1 MSDQPSPPVKPKP
14 GSLRDRIA
22 AFEKPTNVSTPGP
35 TPVPRPKPGAVS
47 WKPRAPSPPS
57 MHPGGDSSTLERRT
71 GGMSASDA
79 KESIGKGGSLKERMA
94 ALQGRGAFGAP
105 PPPVVPKPAI
115 ERPKWKPPP
124 PVASPPPDDRLE
136 KDDVTHKSPEILSKS
151 PDSIPAQPSPPIE
164 GEPDAPAVAVA
175 VPEPEGQAADE
186 ADPEDEE
193 RQRRATIAARMARL
207 GGARVGMGP
216 PVFGKVPVKPKP
228 KAELVE
234 EETKPVEGVSP
245 PPPSG
250 EDEALKS
257 APTSP
262 PLGEGAGSKAL
273 DVGQPDED
281 RSSESLLTPPDADV
295 SSPSVARTPASMPV
309 PAGPRRAA
317 PPRRRPAK
325 SPVPPLIEDR
335 QKNRESLTSLDITSH
350 PISDSEG
357 APKEEPLSVVTEP
370 VLESPTEATSSR
382 TADEMFVS
390 PHVVEADVADIRVSP
405 ESPSLQGHID
415 LLGASTEASESISQE
430 LSPDDTSDVPVEKH
444 PSPTPEPSIPSV
456 EEEEEEKEEEDEE
469 ARHNRI
475 TERIA
480 KMGGINP
487 FAPPP
492 LQRRLSTTSNVS
504 DAVAPPSPTIQKRTS
519 VGSISKSPER
529 KLNIRK
535 PSIDEAPVE
544 EQTRSIPPPPRR
556 RSSQFSE
563 KSPALAIVSP
573 PTRTHSVDSATSG
586 EQIRADLKRRSQ
598 DDAITVQDEPE
609 PRFPI
614 GITEELESFE
624 EEISEKGAAAME
636 NQTKTNW
643 DTESVDED
651 QRFSTHDGKTSSVI
665 EGQDE
670 INDDDTRLPQQ
681 ATSGPPPPLPAS
693 NTRPL
698 IPASESVAALP
709 PPYPRRLSIQRVDED
724 DVVVIS
730 PKRTSISPPLAITTE
745 VEDGAIS
752 AVPPQRSVPPPPS
765 VEHDSPISPTSP
777 LQIPPPRSFSI
788 LQSQAAEEDDETT
801 PLPHPGP
808 FHRSVPP
815 QQSLS
820 QSTDQSEIETPPVP
834 AYPHPHRS
842 IPPVPA
848 EEVESDHEAIPL
860 PPPPPRGPSP
870 ASEEQPLIIPPPV
883 RRESMK
889 IPPGLEV
896 NRRPHTPPMLT
907 PTVSVSD
914 HSSEQEILDE
924 EEGDPIDPTF
934 HSPSRRASYNNI
946 QEPSGSHIREPASP
960 SPSVS
965 SHIREPAAT
974 SATVSAPAA
983 AAATSP
989 APVVTEP
996 ALAEEPIEAEPE
1008 QERRRTIAERMAK
1021 LGGIK
1026 FGAAPIPTS
1035 QPPPPP
1041 QRTLEVQERSAGEE
1055 EPQSTE
1061 EPEEEEEEEEE
1072 ERARK
1077 ERIAAKLAS
1086 MGGMRIGMMP
1096 LGASVLTPSSPGPSQ
1111 VPPHPPVRAP
1121 PMPRAPP
1128 PTEIQETDSEQESQA
1143 TSDDVDKVEAEEE
1156 SEAEDVQYEEADE
1169 VPEEIPPPPIP
1180 TREGRRASV
1189 QRQMSTDVPLASPQ
1203 VATQSPSSPPPPPP
1217 PGRPPVP
1224 TANLPRRTSVQT
1236 VTSIKSS
1243 HGDSGADPHLTHRP
1257 QYDFVMVEEPE
1268 AQDIP
1273 PKLVTRPPPPT
1284 GAPPP
1289 PPPFSDNT
1297 PPRMELSD
1305 SVSSQWELPSIPS
1318 SSLEFGSGGTM
1329 SVSWTD
1335 DVVEATTAVPA
1346 PAPEIIKPTKSQ
1358 EDAVLT
1364 SEELIAI
1371 WGRIGVQVCE
1381 VATSLHDKSR
1391 KALIGDGTYHGFIEA
1406 VLHEVPGAAPPT
1418 PPSYGY
1424 VIYMQSGSSVQKRAG
1439 EIMPGDV
1446 VWLSDAKLKGHKGI
1460 QTYSQHVGVKEP
1472 LVGIISEFEA
1482 KKFKLRVFQA
1492 NQHVG
1497 QQTVESVSY
1506 RLEDLK
1512 SGAVKVFR
1520 ILEA

>member
-1 MSDQPSPPVKPKP
+1 MSDQPSPPAKPKP

-35 TPVPRPKPGAVS
+35 APVPRPKPGAVS
-47 WKPRAPSPPS
+47 WKPRTPSPS
-57 MHPGGDSSTLERRT
+57 SVHPGGDSSAAERRT

-79 KESIGKGGSLKERMA
+79 KESIGKGGSLRERMA

-105 PPPVVPKPAI
+105 PPPPTSPKPVI

-124 PVASPPPDDRLE
+124 PVASPPPDDHLE
-136 KDDVTHKSPEILSKS
+136 KDSVPRKSPEIPSKS
-151 PDSIPAQPSPPIE
+151 PDSLPAQPSTPTG
-164 GEPDAPAVAVA
+164 GEHDAPAVAVA
-175 VPEPEGQAADE
+175 ASEPEGRVADE
-186 ADPEDEE
+186 TDPEDEE

-216 PVFGKVPVKPKP
+216 PVFGKVSVKPKP
-228 KAELVE
+228 KAEPVE
-234 EETKPVEGVSP
+234 EEAKPVEVVSP

-250 EDEALKS
+250 DDEALKS

-273 DVGQPDED
+273 DVEQSDEG
-281 RSSESLLTPPDADV
+281 RSSESFASPDTDI
-295 SSPSVARTPASMPV
+295 SSLPARTPASMPV

-317 PPRRRPAK
+317 PPRRKPAK
-325 SPVPPLIEDR
+325 SPAPSPAEDK
-335 QKNRESLTSLDITSH
+335 QKNRESLASLDITSH
-350 PISDSEG
+350 PISDAEG
-357 APKEEPLSVVTEP
+357 APKEEALNVVTEP
-370 VLESPTEATSSR
+370 ALESPTETATTH
-382 TADEMFVS
+382 TANEGLIS
-390 PHVVEADVADIRVSP
+390 PHVAEADVADIRVSP
-405 ESPSLQGHID
+405 ESPSFQGRID
-415 LLGASTEASESISQE
+415 LPEAPTKTSESGQQ
-430 LSPDDTSDVPVEKH
+430 LDTDEISDVPVEEH
-444 PSPTPEPSIPSV
+444 LSPDPEPSVPSV
-456 EEEEEEKEEEDEE
+456 EEEEEDEE
-469 ARHNRI
+469 TRRNRVAEKIAR
-475 TERIA
+475 
-480 KMGGINP
+480 MGGISP

-492 LQRRLSTTSNVS
+492 LQRKPSTSSNVS
-504 DAVAPPSPTIQKRTS
+504 DVVAPQSPTVQKRASIGS
-519 VGSISKSPER
+519 VLQSPKSKLSV
-529 KLNIRK
+529 RK
-535 PSIDEAPVE
+535 PSIDEISFE
-544 EQTRSIPPPPRR
+544 EQSSSIPSPPRR
-556 RSSQFSE
+556 RSSQLSE
-563 KSPALAIVSP
+563 KSPAITLP
-573 PTRTHSVDSATSG
+573 PTRTRSIDSVTSG
-586 EQIRADLKRRSQ
+586 EQIHAKRRSQ
-598 DDAITVQDEPE
+598 DDAIFVQDEPE
-609 PRFPI
+609 PGFPVS
-614 GITEELESFE
+614 ITEEPESFE
-624 EEISEKGAAAME
+624 EEINARGAAAVE
-636 NQTKTNW
+636 AEKQAETKL

-651 QRFSTHDGKTSSVI
+651 QGLSTHEEKASLVI
-665 EGQDE
+665 EDQDE
-670 INDDDTRLPQQ
+670 INDDDARLPQL
-681 ATSGPPPPLPAS
+681 ANLGPPPPLPPS
-693 NTRPL
+693 STRPP
-698 IPASESVAALP
+698 IPASEPVTTP
-709 PPYPRRLSIQRVDED
+709 PPPPPPLRRLSIQRVDD
-724 DVVVIS
+724 DDIVVVS
-730 PKRTSISPPLAITTE
+730 PKRTSISPLASTAE
-745 VEDGAIS
+745 VEDAAIF
-752 AVPPQRSVPPPPS
+752 APPPLRSVPPPPS

-788 LQSQAAEEDDETT
+788 LQSQTAEEDDETT

-808 FHRSVPP
+808 FHRPVPP
-815 QQSLS
+815 PQRSLS
-820 QSTDQSEIETPPVP
+820 QSSDQSEMETPLVSVH
-834 AYPHPHRS
+834 PHPHRS
-842 IPPVPA
+842 IPPVPV
-848 EEVESDHEAIPL
+848 EEIESDQEAIPL
-860 PPPPPRGPSP
+860 PPPPPRRPSP
-870 ASEEQPLIIPPPV
+870 APEEQPLIIPPPV
-883 RRESMK
+883 RRESTK

-896 NRRPHTPPMLT
+896 NRRPYTPPMST

-924 EEGDPIDPTF
+924 EEGDPIDPIF

-946 QEPSGSHIREPASP
+946 QDQAASHIREPASP
-960 SPSVS
+960 SASVS
-965 SHIREPAAT
+965 SHIREPAAAVPVPAAVA
-974 SATVSAPAA
+974 SPEAVAIETVS
-983 AAATSP
+983 
-989 APVVTEP
+989 V
-996 ALAEEPIEAEPE
+996 EEPIEAEPE

-1035 QPPPPP
+1035 RPPPPS
-1041 QRTLEVQERSAGEE
+1041 QRSPEIQDDGAEGTRLEQ
-1055 EPQSTE
+1055 E
-1061 EPEEEEEEEEE
+1061 EPESAEELDEEEE

-1096 LGASVLTPSSPGPSQ
+1096 LGVGVLSPSSGSSQ
-1111 VPPHPPVRAP
+1111 KPPHPSVRAP

-1128 PTEIQETDSEQESQA
+1128 PTETQETDSEQESQA
-1143 TSDDVDKVEAEEE
+1143 TSDDVVKVEAEEE
-1156 SEAEDVQYEEADE
+1156 SDAEEVRYEEVDE
-1169 VPEEIPPPPIP
+1169 LPEDIPPPPIP

-1189 QRQMSTDVPLASPQ
+1189 QRQVSTDVPP
-1203 VATQSPSSPPPPPP
+1203 VTTQSPSRPPLP

-1224 TANLPRRTSVQT
+1224 TTTLPRRTSAQT

-1243 HGDSGADPHLTHRP
+1243 YSDASANPPQTHKP

-1273 PKLVTRPPPPT
+1273 PKLVTRPPPRGP
-1284 GAPPP
+1284 PPP
-1289 PPPFSDNT
+1289 PPPFSDNN

-1305 SVSSQWELPSIPS
+1305 SISSQWELPSIPS
-1318 SSLEFGSGGTM
+1318 SSLEFGTGGNM
-1329 SVSWTD
+1329 SVPWTD
-1335 DVVEATTAVPA
+1335 DAAETETAVPAPA
-1346 PAPEIIKPTKSQ
+1346 PAPEIIKPAKSQ

-1381 VATSLHDKSR
+1381 VATSLNDKSK

-1406 VLHEVPGAAPPT
+1406 VLNEVPGAAPPS

-1460 QTYSQHVGVKEP
+1460 QTYSQHVGTKEP

-1512 SGAVKVFR
+1512 SGVVKVFR

>member
-1 MSDQPSPPVKPKP
+1 
-14 GSLRDRIA
+14 
-22 AFEKPTNVSTPGP
+22 
-35 TPVPRPKPGAVS
+35 
-47 WKPRAPSPPS
+47 
-57 MHPGGDSSTLERRT
+57 
-71 GGMSASDA
+71 
-79 KESIGKGGSLKERMA
+79 MA

-105 PPPVVPKPAI
+105 PPPPTAPKPVI

-124 PVASPPPDDRLE
+124 PVASPPPDDHVE
-136 KDDVTHKSPEILSKS
+136 KDGVSRRSPEILSKS
-151 PDSIPAQPSPPIE
+151 PDSLPAQPSTPTE
-164 GEPDAPAVAVA
+164 SEHDAPAAAVA
-175 VPEPEGQAADE
+175 APEPEERGPDE
-186 ADPEDEE
+186 VDPEDEE

-228 KAELVE
+228 KAEPVE
-234 EETKPVEGVSP
+234 EEAKPVEVVSP
-245 PPPSG
+245 PPSSG
-250 EDEALKS
+250 DDEALKS

-262 PLGEGAGSKAL
+262 PLGEGTGSKAL
-273 DVGQPDED
+273 DIDQSDER
-281 RSSESLLTPPDADV
+281 RSTESLAPPDADA
-295 SSPSVARTPASMPV
+295 SSPPAARTPASMPV

-317 PPRRRPAK
+317 PPRRKPAK
-325 SPVPPLIEDR
+325 SPTPSPAEDK
-335 QKNRESLTSLDITSH
+335 QKNRESLASLDITSH

-357 APKEEPLSVVTEP
+357 APKEPPLDVVTEP
-370 VLESPTEATSSR
+370 VLESPTETATSR
-382 TADEMFVS
+382 TTNEGSIS

-405 ESPSLQGHID
+405 ESPSFQGRID
-415 LLGASTEASESISQE
+415 LPEAPTKTSESGLQLGLDKNSDAPVEEHLSPASE
-430 LSPDDTSDVPVEKH
+430 PPAT
-444 PSPTPEPSIPSV
+444 SV
-456 EEEEEEKEEEDEE
+456 EEEEDEE
-469 ARHNRI
+469 TRRNRVA
-475 TERIA
+475 ERIA
-480 KMGGINP
+480 KMGGISP

-492 LQRRLSTTSNVS
+492 LQRKSSTSSNVS
-504 DAVAPPSPTIQKRTS
+504 DIVAPQSPTSQKRTS
-519 VGSISKSPER
+519 VGSISQSPKR
-529 KLNIRK
+529 HLSIRK
-535 PSIDEAPVE
+535 PSIDEIPVE
-544 EQTRSIPPPPRR
+544 EQSSSIPSPPRR

-563 KSPALAIVSP
+563 KSPAIISP
-573 PTRTHSVDSATSG
+573 PPRTRSIDSVTSG
-586 EQIRADLKRRSQ
+586 EQIHVSSKRRSQ
-598 DDAITVQDEPE
+598 DDAIFVRDEPE
-609 PRFPI
+609 PRFPVR
-614 GITEELESFE
+614 ITEEPESFE
-624 EEISEKGAAAME
+624 EEINARGAAAIEVE
-636 NQTKTNW
+636 NQAETKL
-643 DTESVDED
+643 DTESIDED
-651 QRFSTHDGKTSSVI
+651 QGLSTHEEKASLVI
-665 EGQDE
+665 EDQDE
-670 INDDDTRLPQQ
+670 IDDDDARLPQQ
-681 ATSGPPPPLPAS
+681 TNLGPPPLLPPS
-693 NTRPL
+693 STRPS
-698 IPASESVAALP
+698 IPASESVDTP
-709 PPYPRRLSIQRVDED
+709 PPPPPPRRLSIQRVDD
-724 DVVVIS
+724 DDIVVVS
-730 PKRTSISPPLAITTE
+730 PKRTSISPPLASTAE
-745 VEDGAIS
+745 AEDHAIF
-752 AVPPQRSVPPPPS
+752 APPPLRMVPPLPS
-765 VEHDSPISPTSP
+765 VEHDSPISPTLP

-788 LQSQAAEEDDETT
+788 LQSQAAEEDDEST

-808 FHRSVPP
+808 FHRPVPP
-815 QQSLS
+815 PQRSLS
-820 QSTDQSEIETPPVP
+820 QSSDQSDIETPPVS
-834 AYPHPHRS
+834 AHPHPHRS
-842 IPPVPA
+842 IPPVPV
-848 EEVESDHEAIPL
+848 EEVESDQEAIPL
-860 PPPPPRGPSP
+860 PPPPPRRPSP

-896 NRRPHTPPMLT
+896 NRRPYTPPMST

-924 EEGDPIDPTF
+924 EEGDPIDPIF

-946 QEPSGSHIREPASP
+946 QDQAASHIREPASP
-960 SPSVS
+960 SASVS
-965 SHIREPAAT
+965 SHMREPAA
-974 SATVSAPAA
+974 V
-983 AAATSP
+983 TSP
-989 APVVTEP
+989 APVVTET
-996 ALAEEPIEAEPE
+996 ASVEEPIGAEPE

-1035 QPPPPP
+1035 RPPPPP
-1041 QRTLEVQERSAGEE
+1041 QRSPEIRDDSAEGTQLEQ
-1055 EPQSTE
+1055 E
-1061 EPEEEEEEEEE
+1061 EPESAEEPDEEEE

-1096 LGASVLTPSSPGPSQ
+1096 LGVGALPPSSSGPSQ
-1111 VPPHPPVRAP
+1111 KPPHPSVRAP

-1128 PTEIQETDSEQESQA
+1128 PTETQETDSEQESQA
-1143 TSDDVDKVEAEEE
+1143 TSDDVVKVEAEEE
-1156 SEAEDVQYEEADE
+1156 SDAEEVQYEEVDE
-1169 VPEEIPPPPIP
+1169 VPEDIPPPPIP

-1189 QRQMSTDVPLASPQ
+1189 QRQVSTDVPP
-1203 VATQSPSSPPPPPP
+1203 VATQLPSRPPPP

-1224 TANLPRRTSVQT
+1224 TTILPRRTSVQT
-1236 VTSIKSS
+1236 VTSVKSS
-1243 HGDSGADPHLTHRP
+1243 HSDASANPPQTHKP

-1273 PKLVTRPPPPT
+1273 PKLVTRPPRGP
-1284 GAPPP
+1284 PPP
-1289 PPPFSDNT
+1289 PPPFSDST

-1318 SSLEFGSGGTM
+1318 SSLEFGTGGNM
-1329 SVSWTD
+1329 SVPWTD
-1335 DVVEATTAVPA
+1335 DTAETATAVPA

-1358 EDAVLT
+1358 EEAVLT

-1381 VATSLHDKSR
+1381 VATSLNDKSK

-1406 VLHEVPGAAPPT
+1406 VLNEVPGAAPPS

-1460 QTYSQHVGVKEP
+1460 QTYSQHVGTKEP

-1512 SGAVKVFR
+1512 SGVVKVFR

>member
-1 MSDQPSPPVKPKP
+1 MSDQPSPPAKPKP

-35 TPVPRPKPGAVS
+35 APVPRPKPGAVS
-47 WKPRAPSPPS
+47 WKPRAPSPS
-57 MHPGGDSSTLERRT
+57 SVHPAGDSSTLERRT

-79 KESIGKGGSLKERMA
+79 KESIGKGGSLRERMA

-105 PPPVVPKPAI
+105 PPPTAPKPVI

-124 PVASPPPDDRLE
+124 PVASPPPDDHLE
-136 KDDVTHKSPEILSKS
+136 KDDVSRKSPEIPSKS
-151 PDSIPAQPSPPIE
+151 PDSLPAQPSTPTE
-164 GEPDAPAVAVA
+164 GEHDAPAVAVA
-175 VPEPEGQAADE
+175 APEPEERGADE
-186 ADPEDEE
+186 TDPEDEE

-228 KAELVE
+228 KPELVE
-234 EETKPVEGVSP
+234 EEAKPVEVVSP

-250 EDEALKS
+250 DDEAPKS

-262 PLGEGAGSKAL
+262 PLGEGTGSKAL
-273 DVGQPDED
+273 DVEQSDEG
-281 RSSESLLTPPDADV
+281 RSSESLVPPDADV
-295 SSPSVARTPASMPV
+295 SSPPVARNPTSMPV
-309 PAGPRRAA
+309 PVGPRRAA

-325 SPVPPLIEDR
+325 SPAPSPVEDR
-335 QKNRESLTSLDITSH
+335 QKNRESLASLDITSH

-370 VLESPTEATSSR
+370 VLESPTEPATTR
-382 TADEMFVS
+382 TVNEGLLS

-405 ESPSLQGHID
+405 ESPSFQGRID
-415 LLGASTEASESISQE
+415 LPEAPTKTSESGQE
-430 LSPDDTSDVPVEKH
+430 LGPDEISDVPVEEH
-444 PSPTPEPSIPSV
+444 LSPAPEPSVPSV
-456 EEEEEEKEEEDEE
+456 EEEEEDEE
-469 ARHNRI
+469 TRRNRVA
-475 TERIA
+475 ERIA
-480 KMGGINP
+480 KMGGISP

-492 LQRRLSTTSNVS
+492 LQRKSSTSSNVS
-504 DAVAPPSPTIQKRTS
+504 DVVAPQSSTVQKRAS
-519 VGSISKSPER
+519 VGSISQSPKR
-529 KLNIRK
+529 KLSVRK
-535 PSIDEAPVE
+535 PSIDEMSVE
-544 EQTRSIPPPPRR
+544 EQSSSIPPPPRR

-563 KSPALAIVSP
+563 KSPAITSP
-573 PTRTHSVDSATSG
+573 PTRTRSIDSVTSG
-586 EQIRADLKRRSQ
+586 EQIHASSKRRSQ
-598 DDAITVQDEPE
+598 DDAIFVRDEPE
-609 PRFPI
+609 PRFPVR
-614 GITEELESFE
+614 ITEEPESFE
-624 EEISEKGAAAME
+624 EEISARGAAAVEAE
-636 NQTKTNW
+636 NQAETKL

-651 QRFSTHDGKTSSVI
+651 QGLSTHEEKVPPVI
-665 EGQDE
+665 EDQDE
-670 INDDDTRLPQQ
+670 INDDNARLPQQ
-681 ATSGPPPPLPAS
+681 ATLGPPPPLPPS
-693 NTRPL
+693 STRPP
-698 IPASESVAALP
+698 IPVSEPVVTP
-709 PPYPRRLSIQRVDED
+709 PPPPPPLRRLSIQRVDD
-724 DVVVIS
+724 DDIVVVS
-730 PKRTSISPPLAITTE
+730 PKRTSISPPLASTAE
-745 VEDGAIS
+745 VEDGAIF
-752 AVPPQRSVPPPPS
+752 APPPQRSVPPPPS

-808 FHRSVPP
+808 FHRPVPP
-815 QQSLS
+815 PQRPLS
-820 QSTDQSEIETPPVP
+820 QSSDQSEIETPLVS
-834 AYPHPHRS
+834 AHPHPHRS
-842 IPPVPA
+842 IPPVPV
-848 EEVESDHEAIPL
+848 EEVESDQEAIPL
-860 PPPPPRGPSP
+860 PPPPPRRPSP

-883 RRESMK
+883 RRESVK

-896 NRRPHTPPMLT
+896 NRRPYTPPMST

-924 EEGDPIDPTF
+924 EEGDPIDPIF

-946 QEPSGSHIREPASP
+946 QEQTASHIREPASP
-960 SPSVS
+960 SASVS
-965 SHIREPAAT
+965 SHIREPAA
-974 SATVSAPAA
+974 AVSAPP
-983 AAATSP
+983 AATSP
-989 APVVTEP
+989 APVVTET
-996 ALAEEPIEAEPE
+996 ASAEEPIEAEPE

-1026 FGAAPIPTS
+1026 FGAAPISTS
-1035 QPPPPP
+1035 RPPPPP
-1041 QRTLEVQERSAGEE
+1041 QRSLEVQDDSAEGTQLEEE
-1055 EPQSTE
+1055 EPESAE
-1061 EPEEEEEEEEE
+1061 ELDEEEE

-1096 LGASVLTPSSPGPSQ
+1096 LGVGVLPPSSSGPSHM
-1111 VPPHPPVRAP
+1111 PPHPSVRAP

-1128 PTEIQETDSEQESQA
+1128 PTETQETDSEQESQA
-1143 TSDDVDKVEAEEE
+1143 TSDDVVKVEAEEE
-1156 SEAEDVQYEEADE
+1156 SDAEEVRYEEVDE
-1169 VPEEIPPPPIP
+1169 VPEDIPPPPIP

-1189 QRQMSTDVPLASPQ
+1189 QRQVSTDIPP
-1203 VATQSPSSPPPPPP
+1203 ATQSPSRPPPP

-1224 TANLPRRTSVQT
+1224 TTNLPRRTSVQT

-1243 HGDSGADPHLTHRP
+1243 HSDSSATPHQTHKP

-1273 PKLVTRPPPPT
+1273 PKLVTRPPPRGP
-1284 GAPPP
+1284 PPP
-1289 PPPFSDNT
+1289 PPPFSDNI

-1318 SSLEFGSGGTM
+1318 SSLEFGTGGTM
-1329 SVSWTD
+1329 SVPWTD
-1335 DVVEATTAVPA
+1335 DVAETETAVPA

-1381 VATSLHDKSR
+1381 VATSLNDKSK

-1406 VLHEVPGAAPPT
+1406 VLNEVPGAAPPS

-1424 VIYMQSGSSVQKRAG
+1424 IIYMQSGSSVQKRAG

-1460 QTYSQHVGVKEP
+1460 QTYSQHVGTKEP

-1512 SGAVKVFR
+1512 SGVVKVFR

>member
-1 MSDQPSPPVKPKP
+1 MSDQSSPPAKPKP

-22 AFEKPTNVSTPGP
+22 AFEKPTNVSTPGLG
-35 TPVPRPKPGAVS
+35 PVPRPKPGAVS
-47 WKPRAPSPPS
+47 WKPRAPSPS
-57 MHPGGDSSTLERRT
+57 SVHPGGDSSTVERRT

-105 PPPVVPKPAI
+105 PPPPTAPKPVI

-124 PVASPPPDDRLE
+124 PVASPPPDDHLE
-136 KDDVTHKSPEILSKS
+136 KDDVSPKSPEIPSQS
-151 PDSIPAQPSPPIE
+151 SDSLPAQPSTPTG
-164 GEPDAPAVAVA
+164 GEHDAPAVAVA
-175 VPEPEGQAADE
+175 APEPEERVGDE

-228 KAELVE
+228 KAEPVE
-234 EETKPVEGVSP
+234 EEARRVEVVSP
-245 PPPSG
+245 PPPPSG
-250 EDEALKS
+250 DDEAPKS
-257 APTSP
+257 GPTSP
-262 PLGEGAGSKAL
+262 PLGEGTGSKAL
-273 DVGQPDED
+273 DVEQPDEG
-281 RSSESLLTPPDADV
+281 RSSESLASPDADL
-295 SSPSVARTPASMPV
+295 SSLPVARTPASMPV

-317 PPRRRPAK
+317 PPRRKPAK
-325 SPVPPLIEDR
+325 SPVPSPAEDK
-335 QKNRESLTSLDITSH
+335 QKNRESLASLDITSH
-350 PISDSEG
+350 PISDAEG
-357 APKEEPLSVVTEP
+357 APKEEPLNVATEP
-370 VLESPTEATSSR
+370 VLELSTEDATVH
-382 TADEMFVS
+382 AANEGLIS
-390 PHVVEADVADIRVSP
+390 PHVAEADVADIRVSP
-405 ESPSLQGHID
+405 ESPSFQGRID
-415 LLGASTEASESISQE
+415 LPEAPTKTSESGQE
-430 LSPDDTSDVPVEKH
+430 LDTDEISDVPVEAH
-444 PSPTPEPSIPSV
+444 LSPASEPSVPSV
-456 EEEEEEKEEEDEE
+456 EEEEEDEE
-469 ARHNRI
+469 ARRNRVA
-475 TERIA
+475 ERIA
-480 KMGGINP
+480 RMGGISP

-492 LQRRLSTTSNVS
+492 LQRKSSTSSNVS
-504 DAVAPPSPTIQKRTS
+504 DVVAPQSPTVQKRAS
-519 VGSISKSPER
+519 VGSVSHSPKR
-529 KLNIRK
+529 KLSVRK
-535 PSIDEAPVE
+535 PSIDELSVE
-544 EQTRSIPPPPRR
+544 EQSSSISSPPRR

-563 KSPALAIVSP
+563 KSPAITLP
-573 PTRTHSVDSATSG
+573 PTRTRSIDSVTSG
-586 EQIRADLKRRSQ
+586 EQIHAKRRSQ
-598 DDAITVQDEPE
+598 DDAIFVRDEPE
-609 PRFPI
+609 PRFPVR
-614 GITEELESFE
+614 ITEEPESFE
-624 EEISEKGAAAME
+624 EEITARDAAAVEAE
-636 NQTKTNW
+636 NPAKTTL

-651 QRFSTHDGKTSSVI
+651 QGLSAHEEKASLVI
-665 EGQDE
+665 EEQDE
-670 INDDDTRLPQQ
+670 IDDDDASLPQL
-681 ATSGPPPPLPAS
+681 ANLGPPPPLPPNS
-693 NTRPL
+693 TRPT
-698 IPASESVAALP
+698 IPASEPAAAP
-709 PPYPRRLSIQRVDED
+709 PPPPPLRRLSIQRVDD
-724 DVVVIS
+724 DDIVVVS
-730 PKRTSISPPLAITTE
+730 PKRTSIPPPLASTAE
-745 VEDGAIS
+745 VEDAAIF
-752 AVPPQRSVPPPPS
+752 APPPLRSVPPPPS
-765 VEHDSPISPTSP
+765 EEHDSPISPTSP

-788 LQSQAAEEDDETT
+788 LQSQTAEEDDEAT

-808 FHRSVPP
+808 FHRPVPP
-815 QQSLS
+815 PQRSLS
-820 QSTDQSEIETPPVP
+820 QSSDQSDIETPPVS
-834 AYPHPHRS
+834 AHPHPHRS
-842 IPPVPA
+842 IPPVPV
-848 EEVESDHEAIPL
+848 EEIESDQEAIPL
-860 PPPPPRGPSP
+860 PPPPPRRPSP
-870 ASEEQPLIIPPPV
+870 AAEEQPLIIPPPV

-896 NRRPHTPPMLT
+896 NRRPHTPPMST

-924 EEGDPIDPTF
+924 EEGDPIDPIF

-946 QEPSGSHIREPASP
+946 QDQATSHMREPASP
-960 SPSVS
+960 SASVS
-965 SHIREPAAT
+965 SHIREPAA
-974 SATVSAPAA
+974 AVPVPAA
-983 AAATSP
+983 AASL
-989 APVVTEP
+989 APVATET
-996 ALAEEPIEAEPE
+996 AFVEEPIEAEPE

-1035 QPPPPP
+1035 RPPPPP
-1041 QRTLEVQERSAGEE
+1041 QRSPEIQDDGAEGTPLEQQEPESAE
-1055 EPQSTE
+1055 EPD
-1061 EPEEEEEEEEE
+1061 EEEE

-1096 LGASVLTPSSPGPSQ
+1096 LGVGVLPPSSSGPSQ
-1111 VPPHPPVRAP
+1111 KPPHPSVRAP

-1128 PTEIQETDSEQESQA
+1128 PTETQETDSEQESQA
-1143 TSDDVDKVEAEEE
+1143 TSDDVVKVEAEEE
-1156 SEAEDVQYEEADE
+1156 SDAEEVRYEEVDE
-1169 VPEEIPPPPIP
+1169 VSEDIPPPPIP

-1189 QRQMSTDVPLASPQ
+1189 QRQVSTDVPS
-1203 VATQSPSSPPPPPP
+1203 VATQSPSRPPLL

-1224 TANLPRRTSVQT
+1224 TTTLPRRTSVQT
-1236 VTSIKSS
+1236 VTSIKSYRS
-1243 HGDSGADPHLTHRP
+1243 DASANPPQTHKP

-1273 PKLVTRPPPPT
+1273 PKLVTRPPPRGP
-1284 GAPPP
+1284 PPP
-1289 PPPFSDNT
+1289 PPPFSDNN

-1318 SSLEFGSGGTM
+1318 SSLEFGTGGNI
-1329 SVSWTD
+1329 SVPWTD
-1335 DVVEATTAVPA
+1335 NAAETETAVPA
-1346 PAPEIIKPTKSQ
+1346 SAPEIIKPAKSQ

-1381 VATSLHDKSR
+1381 VATSLNDKSK

-1406 VLHEVPGAAPPT
+1406 VLNEVPGAASPSL
-1418 PPSYGY
+1418 PSYGY

-1460 QTYSQHVGVKEP
+1460 QTYSQHVGTKEP

-1512 SGAVKVFR
+1512 SGVVKVFR

>member
-1 MSDQPSPPVKPKP
+1 MSDQPSPPAKHKP

-35 TPVPRPKPGAVS
+35 GPVPRPKPGAMS
-47 WKPRAPSPPS
+47 WKPRAPSPS
-57 MHPGGDSSTLERRT
+57 AVHPGDSSTVERRT

-105 PPPVVPKPAI
+105 PPPPTAPKPVI

-124 PVASPPPDDRLE
+124 PVASPPPDDHLE
-136 KDDVTHKSPEILSKS
+136 KDDVSRKSPEIPSKLS
-151 PDSIPAQPSPPIE
+151 DSLPAQPSTPTG
-164 GEPDAPAVAVA
+164 GEHDAPAVAVA
-175 VPEPEGQAADE
+175 APEPEERVADE

-228 KAELVE
+228 KAEPVE
-234 EETKPVEGVSP
+234 EEAKPVEVVSP

-250 EDEALKS
+250 DDEALKS

-262 PLGEGAGSKAL
+262 PLGEGTGSKAL
-273 DVGQPDED
+273 DVEQSDEG
-281 RSSESLLTPPDADV
+281 RRSESLASPDADV
-295 SSPSVARTPASMPV
+295 SSLPAARTPASMPV

-317 PPRRRPAK
+317 PPRRKPAK
-325 SPVPPLIEDR
+325 SPVPSPAEDK
-335 QKNRESLTSLDITSH
+335 QKNRESLASLDITSH
-350 PISDSEG
+350 PISDAEG
-357 APKEEPLSVVTEP
+357 APKEEPLNVVTEP
-370 VLESPTEATSSR
+370 VLELPTETATVH
-382 TADEMFVS
+382 TADEGLIS
-390 PHVVEADVADIRVSP
+390 PHVAEADVADIRVSP
-405 ESPSLQGHID
+405 ESPSFQGRID
-415 LLGASTEASESISQE
+415 LPEAPTKTSESGQE
-430 LSPDDTSDVPVEKH
+430 LDTDGISDVPVVEH
-444 PSPTPEPSIPSV
+444 LSPAPEPPVPSV
-456 EEEEEEKEEEDEE
+456 EEEEEDEE
-469 ARHNRI
+469 TRRNRVA
-475 TERIA
+475 ERIA
-480 KMGGINP
+480 KMGGISP
-487 FAPPP
+487 FAAPP
-492 LQRRLSTTSNVS
+492 LQRKSSTSSNVS
-504 DAVAPPSPTIQKRTS
+504 DVVAPQSPTVQKRSS
-519 VGSISKSPER
+519 VGSVSQSPKR
-529 KLNIRK
+529 KLNVRK
-535 PSIDEAPVE
+535 PSIDEISVE
-544 EQTRSIPPPPRR
+544 EQSSFIPSPPRR

-563 KSPALAIVSP
+563 KSPAITLP
-573 PTRTHSVDSATSG
+573 PTRTRNIDSVTSG
-586 EQIRADLKRRSQ
+586 EQIHTKRRSQ
-598 DDAITVQDEPE
+598 DDAIFVRDEPE
-609 PRFPI
+609 PRFPVR
-614 GITEELESFE
+614 ITEEPESFE
-624 EEISEKGAAAME
+624 EEINARGAAAVEAE
-636 NQTKTNW
+636 NQAETKL

-651 QRFSTHDGKTSSVI
+651 QGLSTHEEKTSLVI
-665 EGQDE
+665 EDQDE
-670 INDDDTRLPQQ
+670 INDDDASLPQL
-681 ATSGPPPPLPAS
+681 ANLGPPPPLPPNS
-693 NTRPL
+693 TRPP
-698 IPASESVAALP
+698 IPASEPAAAPPLP
-709 PPYPRRLSIQRVDED
+709 PPPRRLSIQRVDD
-724 DVVVIS
+724 DDIVVVS
-730 PKRTSISPPLAITTE
+730 PKRTSISPPLASTAE
-745 VEDGAIS
+745 VEDAAIF
-752 AVPPQRSVPPPPS
+752 ALPPLRSVPPLPS
-765 VEHDSPISPTSP
+765 DEHDSPISPTSP

-788 LQSQAAEEDDETT
+788 LQSQAAEEDDEAT

-808 FHRSVPP
+808 FHRLIPPP

-820 QSTDQSEIETPPVP
+820 QSSDQSDIETPPVS
-834 AYPHPHRS
+834 AHPHPHRS
-842 IPPVPA
+842 IPPVPV
-848 EEVESDHEAIPL
+848 EEVESDQEAIPL
-860 PPPPPRGPSP
+860 PPPPPRRPSP
-870 ASEEQPLIIPPPV
+870 AAEEQPLIIPPPV
-883 RRESMK
+883 RRESIK

-896 NRRPHTPPMLT
+896 NRRPYTPPMST

-924 EEGDPIDPTF
+924 EEGDPIDPIF

-946 QEPSGSHIREPASP
+946 QDQAASHMREPASP
-960 SPSVS
+960 SASVS
-965 SHIREPAAT
+965 SHIREPAA
-974 SATVSAPAA
+974 AVPVPAA
-983 AAATSP
+983 AASL
-989 APVVTEP
+989 APVATET
-996 ALAEEPIEAEPE
+996 ASVEEPIEAEPE

-1035 QPPPPP
+1035 RPPPPP
-1041 QRTLEVQERSAGEE
+1041 QRSTEIQDDGAEGTQLEQ
-1055 EPQSTE
+1055 E
-1061 EPEEEEEEEEE
+1061 EPESAEEPDEEEE

-1096 LGASVLTPSSPGPSQ
+1096 LGAGVLPPSSSGPSQ
-1111 VPPHPPVRAP
+1111 KPPHPSVRAP

-1128 PTEIQETDSEQESQA
+1128 PTETQETDSEQESQA
-1143 TSDDVDKVEAEEE
+1143 TSDDVVKVEAEEE
-1156 SEAEDVQYEEADE
+1156 SDAEEVRYEEIDE
-1169 VPEEIPPPPIP
+1169 VPEDIPPPPIP

-1189 QRQMSTDVPLASPQ
+1189 QRQVSTDVPP
-1203 VATQSPSSPPPPPP
+1203 VATQSPSRPPLP

-1224 TANLPRRTSVQT
+1224 TTTLPRRTSVQT

-1243 HGDSGADPHLTHRP
+1243 HSDASANPPQTHKP

-1273 PKLVTRPPPPT
+1273 PKLVTRPPPRGP
-1284 GAPPP
+1284 PPP
-1289 PPPFSDNT
+1289 PPPFSDNN

-1318 SSLEFGSGGTM
+1318 SSLEFGTGGNM
-1329 SVSWTD
+1329 SVPWTHD
-1335 DVVEATTAVPA
+1335 AAETETAVHAPA

-1381 VATSLHDKSR
+1381 VATSLNDKSK

-1406 VLHEVPGAAPPT
+1406 VLNEVPGAATPS

-1460 QTYSQHVGVKEP
+1460 QTYSQHVGTKEP

-1512 SGAVKVFR
+1512 SGVVKVFR